1 MNDRDRLE
9 QLRGMLDRLERM
21 PASPDRDWLL
31 SEVRA
36 RTVDVETGAPPAPM
50 RHQNPDEVD
59 FELAAR
65 DLSTIKATKT
75 KPSRRVDER
84 HAAGPAPASVVQAAP
99 PPKPAAPPRRES
111 GLDLLEHGGLLSLDE
126 PSTGAAGA
134 NRPWTRGLRG

>member
-31 SEVRA
+31 AEVRA

-50 RHQNPDEVD
+50 RPQNPDEVD
-59 FELAAR
+59 FELAAG
-65 DLSTIKATKT
+65 DPSTIKATQT
-75 KPSRRVDER
+75 KAGRRVDER
-84 HAAGPAPASVVQAAP
+84 QVEGPAPASVVQSAP
-99 PPKPAAPPRRES
+99 PPESAAPRGRES
-111 GLDLLEHGGLLSLDE
+111 GLDLLEQGGLLSLDE
-126 PSTGAAGA
+126 PSTGAAGP